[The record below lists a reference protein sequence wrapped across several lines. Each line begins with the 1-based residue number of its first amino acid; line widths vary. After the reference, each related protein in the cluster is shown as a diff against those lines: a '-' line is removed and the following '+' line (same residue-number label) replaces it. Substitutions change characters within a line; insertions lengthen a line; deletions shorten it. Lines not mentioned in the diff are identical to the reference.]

1 MEVSK
6 GNRIHIGIFGKVN
19 SGKSSLINLLAA
31 REVSIV
37 SDREG
42 TTTDSVY
49 KSMEFLGLGPVTI
62 MDTPGVCD
70 KSFLGKLR
78 EQRLE
83 RDIEKADIAIIL
95 FSDSDIGRE
104 LELIKKLKK
113 SKILLVINKV
123 DIISAQ
129 EKENIYKNLKDL
141 PFKIIEISTKEKN
154 GIEELKKELVKLKPE
169 EAPLIFDGLVKK
181 GDRVLL
187 IMPQDIAAPKKRLI
201 LPQVESIRELL
212 DREAL
217 LYIAKVENMED
228 MLSSLK
234 EAPDLIV
241 TDSQVFQDVYKL
253 KPEKSK
259 LTSFSVLFA
268 KMKGDIDTYIKGTEV
283 FSKIDEN
290 SKILIAECCTHAPLS
305 EDIGRVKIPN
315 MLKKKYGEN
324 LQVDFQSGASLPKD
338 IEKYDLIIQCGGCML
353 TRNNILNRIEK
364 AKVLNVPITNYGL
377 TIAYFKKIL
386 DKITI

>member
-19 SGKSSLINLLAA
+19 SGKSSLINLLTA

-123 DIISAQ
+123 DILSAQ

-217 LYIAKVENMED
+217 LYIAKVENMEA

>member
-19 SGKSSLINLLAA
+19 SGKSSLINLLTA

-37 SDREG
+37 SDKEG

-49 KSMEFLGLGPVTI
+49 KSMELLGLGPVTI

-83 RDIEKADIAIIL
+83 RDIEKADISIIL

-104 LELIKKLKK
+104 LELIKKLKN

-123 DIISAQ
+123 DILSDQ
-129 EKENIYKNLKDL
+129 EKENIYKKLKDL

-154 GIEELKKELVKLKPE
+154 GIEKLKKELVKLKPE

-268 KMKGDIDTYIKGTEV
+268 KMKGDIDAYIKGIEV

>member
-19 SGKSSLINLLAA
+19 SGKSSLTNLLAA

-123 DIISAQ
+123 DILSDQ

>member
-49 KSMEFLGLGPVTI
+49 KSMELLGLGPVTI

-123 DIISAQ
+123 DILSAQ

-234 EAPDLIV
+234 EVPDLIV

-324 LQVDFQSGASLPKD
+324 LQVDFQSGASLPKN

>member
-123 DIISAQ
+123 DILSTQ

>member
-123 DIISAQ
+123 DILSAQ

-253 KPEKSK
+253 KPEKSE

-268 KMKGDIDTYIKGTEV
+268 KMKGDIDAYIKGTEV

>member
-83 RDIEKADIAIIL
+83 RDIEKADISIIL
-95 FSDSDIGRE
+95 FSDSDIGGE

-113 SKILLVINKV
+113 SKVLLVINKV
-123 DIISAQ
+123 DILSDQ

-169 EAPLIFDGLVKK
+169 ETPLIFDGLVKK

-212 DREAL
+212 DREAI
-217 LYIAKVENMED
+217 LYIAKVENMEA

-283 FSKIDEN
+283 FSKIGEN

>member
-123 DIISAQ
+123 DILSAQ

-268 KMKGDIDTYIKGTEV
+268 KMKGDIDAYIKGIEV

>member
-19 SGKSSLINLLAA
+19 SGKSSLTNLLAD

-123 DIISAQ
+123 DILSAQ

-268 KMKGDIDTYIKGTEV
+268 KMKGDIDAYIKGTEV

>member
-6 GNRIHIGIFGKVN
+6 GNRIHVGIFGKVN

-123 DIISAQ
+123 DILSAQ

-268 KMKGDIDTYIKGTEV
+268 KMKGDIDAYIKGTEV

-377 TIAYFKKIL
+377 TIAYFNKIL

>member
-19 SGKSSLINLLAA
+19 SGKSSLINLLAD

-123 DIISAQ
+123 DILSAQ

-305 EDIGRVKIPN
+305 EDIGRVKIPS

>member
-49 KSMEFLGLGPVTI
+49 KSMEFLGLGSVTI

-83 RDIEKADIAIIL
+83 RDIEKADISIIL

-123 DIISAQ
+123 DILSDQ
-129 EKENIYKNLKDL
+129 EKENIYKKLKDL

>member
-19 SGKSSLINLLAA
+19 SGKSSLINLLTA

-37 SDREG
+37 SDKEG

-123 DIISAQ
+123 DILSAQ

>member
-19 SGKSSLINLLAA
+19 SGKSSLINLLAD

-37 SDREG
+37 SDKEG

-49 KSMEFLGLGPVTI
+49 KSMELLGLGPVTI

-83 RDIEKADIAIIL
+83 RDIEKADISIIL

-104 LELIKKLKK
+104 LELIKKLKN

-123 DIISAQ
+123 DILSDQ
-129 EKENIYKNLKDL
+129 EKENIYKKLKDL

-154 GIEELKKELVKLKPE
+154 GIEKLKKELVKLKPE

-268 KMKGDIDTYIKGTEV
+268 KMKGDIDAYIKGIEV

-364 AKVLNVPITNYGL
+364 AKVLNVPITNYGI

>member
-83 RDIEKADIAIIL
+83 RDIEKADISIIL

-123 DIISAQ
+123 DILSAQ
-129 EKENIYKNLKDL
+129 EKENIYKNLNDL

-268 KMKGDIDTYIKGTEV
+268 KMKGDIDAYIKGTEV

>member
-19 SGKSSLINLLAA
+19 SGKSSLTNLLAA

-123 DIISAQ
+123 DILSAQ

-169 EAPLIFDGLVKK
+169 EALLIFDGLVKK

-268 KMKGDIDTYIKGTEV
+268 KIKGDIDAYIKGTEV

>member
-19 SGKSSLINLLAA
+19 SGKSSLINLLAD

-123 DIISAQ
+123 DILSDQ
-129 EKENIYKNLKDL
+129 EKENIYKNLNDL

>member
-95 FSDSDIGRE
+95 FSDSDIARE
-104 LELIKKLKK
+104 LELIKKLNK

-123 DIISAQ
+123 DILSAQ

-268 KMKGDIDTYIKGTEV
+268 KMKGDIDAYIKGTEV

>member
-83 RDIEKADIAIIL
+83 RDIEKADISIIL

-123 DIISAQ
+123 DILSAQ

-268 KMKGDIDTYIKGTEV
+268 KMKGDIDAYIKGTEV

>member
-19 SGKSSLINLLAA
+19 SGKSSLINLLTA

-37 SDREG
+37 SDKEG

-49 KSMEFLGLGPVTI
+49 KSMELLGLGPVTI

-83 RDIEKADIAIIL
+83 RDIEKADISIIL

-123 DIISAQ
+123 DILSAQ

-268 KMKGDIDTYIKGTEV
+268 KMKGDIDAYIKGIEV

-364 AKVLNVPITNYGL
+364 AKVLNVPITNYGI

>member
-123 DIISAQ
+123 DILSAQ

-364 AKVLNVPITNYGL
+364 AKVLNVPITNYGI

>member
-1 MEVSK
+1 M
-6 GNRIHIGIFGKVN
+6 
-19 SGKSSLINLLAA
+19 
-31 REVSIV
+31 
-37 SDREG
+37 
-42 TTTDSVY
+42 
-49 KSMEFLGLGPVTI
+49 
-62 MDTPGVCD
+62 
-70 KSFLGKLR
+70 
-78 EQRLE
+78 
-83 RDIEKADIAIIL
+83 
-95 FSDSDIGRE
+95 
-104 LELIKKLKK
+104 
-113 SKILLVINKV
+113 
-123 DIISAQ
+123 
-129 EKENIYKNLKDL
+129 

-234 EAPDLIV
+234 DAPDLIV

-268 KMKGDIDTYIKGTEV
+268 KMKGDIDAYIKGTEV

>member
-6 GNRIHIGIFGKVN
+6 GNRIHVGIFGKVN

-95 FSDSDIGRE
+95 FSDSDIARE
-104 LELIKKLKK
+104 LELIKKLNK

-123 DIISAQ
+123 DILSAQ

-268 KMKGDIDTYIKGTEV
+268 KMKGDIDAYIKGTEV

>member
-95 FSDSDIGRE
+95 FSDSDIGIE

-123 DIISAQ
+123 DILSAQ

-141 PFKIIEISTKEKN
+141 PFKIIDISTKEKN

-268 KMKGDIDTYIKGTEV
+268 KMKGDIDAYIKGTEV

>member
-123 DIISAQ
+123 DILSAQ
-129 EKENIYKNLKDL
+129 EKENIYRNLKDL

-234 EAPDLIV
+234 EVPDLIV

-324 LQVDFQSGASLPKD
+324 LHVDFQSGASLPKD

>member
-123 DIISAQ
+123 DILSAQ

-228 MLSSLK
+228 MISSLK

-268 KMKGDIDTYIKGTEV
+268 KMKGDIDAYIKGTEV

>member
-95 FSDSDIGRE
+95 FSDSDIARE

-123 DIISAQ
+123 DILSAQ

-141 PFKIIEISTKEKN
+141 PFKIIEISTKENN

>member
-123 DIISAQ
+123 DILSAQ

-217 LYIAKVENMED
+217 LYIAKVENMEY

>member
-19 SGKSSLINLLAA
+19 SGKSSLTNLLAA

-123 DIISAQ
+123 DILSAQ

-169 EAPLIFDGLVKK
+169 EALLIFDGLVKK

-268 KMKGDIDTYIKGTEV
+268 KMKGDIDAYIKGTEV

>member
-123 DIISAQ
+123 DILSAQ

-268 KMKGDIDTYIKGTEV
+268 KIKGDIDTYIKGTEV

>member
-19 SGKSSLINLLAA
+19 SGKSSLTNLLAA

-123 DIISAQ
+123 DILSSQ

>member
-6 GNRIHIGIFGKVN
+6 GNRIHVGIFGKVN

-83 RDIEKADIAIIL
+83 RDIEKADISIIL

-123 DIISAQ
+123 DILSAQ

-268 KMKGDIDTYIKGTEV
+268 KMKGDIDAYIKGTEV

>member
-83 RDIEKADIAIIL
+83 RDIEKADISIIL

-123 DIISAQ
+123 DILSDQ
-129 EKENIYKNLKDL
+129 EKENIYKKLKDL

-154 GIEELKKELVKLKPE
+154 GIEKLKKELVKLKPE

-268 KMKGDIDTYIKGTEV
+268 KTKGDIDTYIKGTEV

>member
-19 SGKSSLINLLAA
+19 SGKSSLINLLAT

-37 SDREG
+37 SDKEG

-49 KSMEFLGLGPVTI
+49 KSMELLGLGPVTI

-83 RDIEKADIAIIL
+83 RDIEKADISIIL

-104 LELIKKLKK
+104 LELIKKLKN

-123 DIISAQ
+123 DILSDQ
-129 EKENIYKNLKDL
+129 EKENIYKKLKDL

-154 GIEELKKELVKLKPE
+154 GIEKLKKELVKLKPE
-169 EAPLIFDGLVKK
+169 EAPLIFDGLLKK

-268 KMKGDIDTYIKGTEV
+268 KMKGDIDAYIKGIEV

-364 AKVLNVPITNYGL
+364 AKVLNVPITNYGI

>member
-123 DIISAQ
+123 DILSAQ

-268 KMKGDIDTYIKGTEV
+268 KMKGDIDAYIKGTEV

-324 LQVDFQSGASLPKD
+324 LQVDFQSGASLPKY

>member
-123 DIISAQ
+123 DILSAQ

-169 EAPLIFDGLVKK
+169 EASLIFDGLVKK

>member
-123 DIISAQ
+123 DILSAQ

-217 LYIAKVENMED
+217 LYIAKVDNMED

-268 KMKGDIDTYIKGTEV
+268 KMKGDIDAYIKGTEV